1 MNRGCLP
8 RIADAVQGFL
18 EKLRLNTT
26 AVGEQQMSIRVRRKN
41 GEPRR
46 DDNDEARNKKDEGWE
61 DRLRR
66 VGDARFVEVE
76 WSKRDNP
83 SWPLPIK

>member
-1 MNRGCLP
+1 
-8 RIADAVQGFL
+8 
-18 EKLRLNTT
+18 
-26 AVGEQQMSIRVRRKN
+26 MSIRVRRKN
-41 GEPRR
+41 AEPRR
-46 DDNDEARNKKDEGWE
+46 ADEKDWARNQKDEGWE
-61 DRLRR
+61 DRLRL

>member
-1 MNRGCLP
+1 MP
-8 RIADAVQGFL
+8 
-18 EKLRLNTT
+18 
-26 AVGEQQMSIRVRRKN
+26 IRVRRKN
-41 GEPRR
+41 AEPRR
-46 DDNDEARNKKDEGWE
+46 ADDKDARNQKDEGWE
-61 DRLRR
+61 DRLRL

>member
-1 MNRGCLP
+1 
-8 RIADAVQGFL
+8 
-18 EKLRLNTT
+18 
-26 AVGEQQMSIRVRRKN
+26 MSIRVRRKSA
-41 GEPRR
+41 EPRR
-46 DDNDEARNKKDEGWE
+46 TDDKAARNQKDEAWE
-61 DRLRR
+61 DRLRL